1 MWVYLPKSSLN
12 FSPRH
17 IRSDRAGEKLGS
29 IPLDE
34 QFGLSKNTDFESG
47 TKTGVLNLLAAL
59 IYDPKIFP
67 SIGRALLLALGTGFL
82 VGFAAE
88 SGASEAFLD
97 SIEELRPAFISRD
110 LEQALV
116 GGVPAGVFAGLV
128 GAAVPGRVTLNQVLV
143 PGGIGG
149 ALVGLLTGKFGAL
162 PAGIG
167 GGLLAMVA
175 VGAASL
181 K

>member
-1 MWVYLPKSSLN
+1 MPKPSLN
-12 FSPRH
+12 LSPRH
-17 IRSDRAGEKLGS
+17 IRSDRAGEKLGP

-82 VGFAAE
+82 VGYLAE

-128 GAAVPGRVTLNQVLV
+128 GAAVPGRVTLNRVLV